1 MRAGGGGGESRA
13 AAEAADWFLEIECAQ
28 ICKHGQVA
36 CGDAFGIERLDAES
50 RAIAVLSD
58 GLGSGVK
65 ASVLAN
71 MTATMAMS
79 FLRSDMDLLQSV
91 ETIQDALPVDSV
103 RKIAYATLSMVDLQ
117 VGGRTRIAE
126 MGNPR
131 YVQLRGLEDVEPASR
146 SRVVS
151 PRWPD
156 RPIETCELDLRPGDR
171 IVVCSD
177 GVTQAGLENPEFKFG
192 WRRRGELEFLRW
204 IVEREPEIS
213 ARDLSEA
220 VVRRARAM
228 DGGKNRD
235 DASCLVV
242 YFRRPRVLRI
252 LSGPPF
258 HRESDAP
265 FARLALPGTGAD
277 SVVVC
282 GGTTA
287 NIVKRELGVQ
297 GSVDMKRMRES
308 GDLPPCG
315 ELEGIGLATEGV
327 LTLARVRRVLE
338 SGADWRREAPAAREI
353 LERMRNADRI
363 EFCVGTKVNEAHQ
376 DPRLPAE
383 LDLRRNVL
391 HDIAAVLEARFRKQ
405 TAFHFY

>member
-1 MRAGGGGGESRA
+1 MSARPAGA
-13 AAEAADWFLEIECAQ
+13 AAAAADWFLEMECAQ

-36 CGDAFGIERLDAES
+36 CGDAFGIERIDAES
-50 RAIAVLSD
+50 RALAVLSD

-65 ASVLAN
+65 ASVLSN
-71 MTATMAMS
+71 MTMTMAMR
-79 FLRSDMDLLQSV
+79 FLRSDMDVLQSV

-103 RKIAYATLSMVDLQ
+103 RQIAYATFSMLDVQ
-117 VGGRTRIAE
+117 VGGRTRLAE

-131 YVQLRGLEDVEPASR
+131 YVQLRGLEDVAPAAHR
-146 SRVVS
+146 QIVS

-156 RPIETCELDLRPGDR
+156 RPIETYELDLRLGDR

-177 GVTQAGLENPEFKFG
+177 GVTQAGLENPDLKFG

-204 IVEREPEIS
+204 TLERDPEIS

-235 DASCLVV
+235 DISCLVV

-265 FARLALPGTGAD
+265 YARLAQPGTGAD
-277 SVVVC
+277 EPS
-282 GGTTA
+282 
-287 NIVKRELGVQ
+287 Q
-297 GSVDMKRMRES
+297 
-308 GDLPPCG
+308 
-315 ELEGIGLATEGV
+315 TEQ
-327 LTLARVRRVLE
+327 
-338 SGADWRREAPAAREI
+338 PAA
-353 LERMRNADRI
+353 A
-363 EFCVGTKVNEAHQ
+363 A
-376 DPRLPAE
+376 
-383 LDLRRNVL
+383 RRP
-391 HDIAAVLEARFRKQ
+391 
-405 TAFHFY
+405 TS

>member
-1 MRAGGGGGESRA
+1 MSGSAAGA
-13 AAEAADWFLEIECAQ
+13 APADYFIEMEYAQ

-36 CGDAFGIERLDAES
+36 CGDAFGIERIDAES
-50 RAIAVLSD
+50 RALAVLSD
-58 GLGSGVK
+58 GLGSGIK
-65 ASVLAN
+65 ASVLSN
-71 MTATMAMS
+71 MTMTMAMR
-79 FLRSDMDLLQSV
+79 FLRSDMDVLQSV

-103 RKIAYATLSMVDLQ
+103 RQIAYATFSMLDVQ
-117 VGGRTRIAE
+117 VGGRTRLAE

-131 YVQLRGLEDVEPASR
+131 YVQLRGLEDVAPAAHR
-146 SRVVS
+146 QIVS

-156 RPIETCELDLRPGDR
+156 RPIETYELDLRLGDR

-177 GVTQAGLENPEFKFG
+177 GVTQAGLENPDLKFG
-192 WRRRGELEFLRW
+192 W
-204 IVEREPEIS
+204 
-213 ARDLSEA
+213 
-220 VVRRARAM
+220 RARAM

-235 DASCLVV
+235 DISCLVV

-265 FARLALPGTGAD
+265 YARLAQPGTGAD
-277 SVVVC
+277 AVVVC

-287 NIVKRELGVQ
+287 NIVTRELGAKV
-297 GSVDMKRMRES
+297 SMDLKRMREA

-315 ELEGIGLATEGV
+315 QIEGVGLATEGV

-338 SGADWRREAPAAREI
+338 TGADWAHEAQAAREI
-353 LERMRNADRI
+353 LSRMRNADRI

-376 DPRLPAE
+376 DPNLPAE

-391 HDIAAVLEARFRKQ
+391 HDIAAALESRYRKQ
-405 TAFHFY
+405 TSFHFY